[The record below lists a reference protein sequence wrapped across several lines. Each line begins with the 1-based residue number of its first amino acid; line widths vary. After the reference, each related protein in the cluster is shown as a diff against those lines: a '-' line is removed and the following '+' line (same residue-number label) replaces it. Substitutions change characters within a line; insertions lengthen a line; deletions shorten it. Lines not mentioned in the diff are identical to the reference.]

1 MPRNILTPVAVAAL
15 LAAVGPAHAR
25 SADAGLSVRD
35 AWSRPAAAGTTGAGF
50 MTIDNRGRRAEALV
64 RVESPLARQVEIH
77 RSTMS
82 GGVMSMSPMGRLD
95 VPAGGS
101 ATLAPGGSH
110 LMLMG
115 LSKTVGPGDHIPA
128 TLTFAS
134 GTKLRVDLEVR
145 IAPPTAATHHH

>member
-1 MPRNILTPVAVAAL
+1 MPRNILTPAAVAAL
-15 LAAVGPAHAR
+15 LVAAGPSHAR
-25 SADAGLSVRD
+25 SADAGLSVHD

-115 LSKTVGPGDHIPA
+115 LSKAVRPGDHIPA

-134 GTKLRVDLEVR
+134 GTTLSVDFEVR
-145 IAPPTAATHHH
+145 IAPPAAAMRRP